1 MTVLEWLKASTRY
14 TFDEKTFVKIAYD
27 RECDPDSDVYGNSVT
42 KQQRELMTAD
52 IIFTAVLLSPS
63 NTASLSQSHN
73 GYQKTVGQEQDF
85 YQDEKIK
92 YAIRIYNTYGDDR
105 GDTLEQLANS
115 KKIKVIPIVDVIKIC

>member
-14 TFDEKTFVKIAYD
+14 TFDTVTFQKIALD
-27 RECDPDSDVYGNSVT
+27 RDCDPDVDVYSVS
-42 KQQRELMTAD
+42 KRQRELMTAD

-73 GYQKTVGQEQDF
+73 GYQKSIGQEQDF

-92 YAIRIYNTYGDDR
+92 YAIRIYNRYDDDR
-105 GDTLEQLANS
+105 GDTLEELAA
-115 KKIKVIPIVDVIKIC
+115 KRKIRFIPIVDVDRL